1 MILKAVSNIVESAVK
16 YLSLLLPVCSFNPVG
31 SHLDSTRLQQRRYDV
46 LANLPSTCHLKS
58 EQRLTEKPNVTFHV
72 TNSAWVFFLEN
83 YKNKSSWIWVGVDVK
98 IRLR

>member
-31 SHLDSTRLQQRRYDV
+31 SHLDSTRLQQRRYD
-46 LANLPSTCHLKS
+46 ANLPSTCHLKS

-72 TNSAWVFFLEN
+72 TNSACFFFRKLQ
-83 YKNKSSWIWVGVDVK
+83 K
-98 IRLR
+98 